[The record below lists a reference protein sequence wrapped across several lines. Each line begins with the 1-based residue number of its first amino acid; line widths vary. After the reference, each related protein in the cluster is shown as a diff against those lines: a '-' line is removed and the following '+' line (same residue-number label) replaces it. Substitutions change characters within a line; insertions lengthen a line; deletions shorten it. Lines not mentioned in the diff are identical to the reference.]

1 MSVSVSRQGPFFNT
15 GPISWSDLR
24 EQFRAANIDGT
35 FDTDNAS
42 ISVSELYRDTDNTV
56 TDPIVPDCEE
66 NRESGP
72 SNNGVPTS
80 GDFAIS
86 RMRDTIK
93 YYLVT
98 QSGTDTN
105 VDFDSL
111 TDLNYQ
117 VNLNRNIRKR
127 IRVNGTINAQSASNP
142 AAQFNSQASNV
153 RIEIGGDGRVL
164 GFHGNGGTGS
174 PKNSGKK
181 LGQQG
186 QAGGAAFN
194 LNSTNGNNNV
204 IFLNSQSNVWGGGGG
219 GRGGRDGPEAIKNF
233 INYPSQVQT
242 YAYDTL
248 GNIVGCNDDGGARSC
263 DKGKPSNASGGAPGC
278 ATGYNFETGC
288 KCQVCQTQ
296 TTDIK
301 QRAGG
306 DGAAGRG
313 VGNLTASLIGEDGGG
328 GDAEDGGNGGTW
340 GQAGNGSD
348 NELGTGGAAG
358 ASISGAGNN
367 FTITGTIN
375 STTIKG
381 PTF

>member
-24 EQFRAANIDGT
+24 EEFRAANIDGT
-35 FDTDNAS
+35 FDTDNDP
-42 ISVSELYRDTDNTV
+42 ISVSDLYRSTDKTI

-80 GDFAIS
+80 GSFAIS

-111 TDLNYQ
+111 TNINYQ

-127 IRVNGTINAQSASNP
+127 IRVNGTITAQSVNNP
-142 AAQFNSQASNV
+142 AAQFNAQASNI

-164 GFHGNGGTGS
+164 GFHGVGGTGS
-174 PKNSGKK
+174 PKKSGKV

-186 QAGGAAFN
+186 QAGGPAFE
-194 LNSTNGNNNV
+194 LNSANGNNNV

-219 GRGGRDGPEAIKNF
+219 GRGGKDGSGTTQQLQQYQGNQQ
-233 INYPSQVQT
+233 QVT
-242 YAYDTL
+242 DVF
-248 GNIVGCNDDGGARSC
+248 GNPACEPDGGKKSC
-263 DKGKPSNASGGAPGC
+263 EQTKPPGSQGTPGC
-278 ATGYNFETGC
+278 AGIYDLAQNGC
-288 KCQVCQTQ
+288 ACSLCQASVKITFK
-296 TTDIK
+296 T
-301 QRAGG
+301 AGG

-313 VGNLTASLIGEDGGG
+313 VGNLTASLIGEDGED
-328 GDAEDGGNGGTW
+328 GDAESGGDGGDW

-348 NELGTGGAAG
+348 NELGTGGAGG
-358 ASISGAGNN
+358 AAMSGSGNN
-367 FTITGTIN
+367 FTITGAIN

-381 PTF
+381 LTF